1 MFQGTIINRFDKNEK
16 VEHLRTEVK
25 DIETD

>member
-1 MFQGTIINRFDKNEK
+1 MSQGTIINKYDKNEK